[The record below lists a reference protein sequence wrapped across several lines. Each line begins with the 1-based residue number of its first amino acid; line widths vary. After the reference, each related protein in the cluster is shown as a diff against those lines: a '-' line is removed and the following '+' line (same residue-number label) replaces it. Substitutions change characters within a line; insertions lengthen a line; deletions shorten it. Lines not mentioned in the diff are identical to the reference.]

1 MSTIP
6 VKDMQGA
13 SVGDYN
19 IDDALLTFDKGA
31 QAMHEAVKTYLAN
44 QRQGSASTL
53 EKGEVAGTGA
63 KPWKQKGLGRAR
75 AGYKQSP
82 VWRGGGTVFGPRPR
96 SYRKTMTK
104 KALKLA
110 FRRALSEKIAGGAV
124 TVLDSLTL
132 DGPKTKQV
140 ATLIKNLQVGRT
152 VLLVVDQPSND
163 LFLAARNIPNLEV
176 EAAQNINVY
185 QVLRYAAVVIS
196 REGMAVI
203 EARLQAP
210 VERGA

>member
-75 AGYKQSP
+75 AGYRQSP

-104 KALKLA
+104 KALKLG
-110 FRRALSEKIAGGAV
+110 FRRAISEKVAGGAV
-124 TVLDSLTL
+124 TVLDSLVIE
-132 DGPKTKQV
+132 GPKTKQV
-140 ATLIKNLQVGRT
+140 ATLLKNLEVGKT
-152 VLLVVDQPSND
+152 VLLVVDQPSDD
-163 LFLAARNIPNLEV
+163 LFLASRNIPNLEV
-176 EAAQNINVY
+176 ESAQNINVY
-185 QVLRYAAVVIS
+185 QVLRYADVVVT

-203 EARLQAP
+203 EARLSSP
-210 VERGA
+210 VARGA